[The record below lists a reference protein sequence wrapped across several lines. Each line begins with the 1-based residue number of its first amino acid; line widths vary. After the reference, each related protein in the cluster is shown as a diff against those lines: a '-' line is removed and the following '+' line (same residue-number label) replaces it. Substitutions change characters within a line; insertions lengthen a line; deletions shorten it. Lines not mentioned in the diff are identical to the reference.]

1 MATFV
6 LLTLELRGNQ
16 MEIFKESSVQK
27 EKFRIAANKLLNQ
40 CFILKKKEDTRSDYV
55 FILQNKQYFQEYF
68 ELLGYQIE
76 MNENQGVIA
85 LMNANGTGRLHLKKS
100 ESILL
105 LIFRLLYIE
114 KRKELSLNEETV
126 IIMEEMHQKYN
137 MLKIDAKATIDKTT
151 LRDTIRL
158 FKRYQLVQPLDADVT
173 VLECR
178 LKLYPSLLF
187 AVTNEDIN
195 AYYEEM
201 QEKIKK
207 YMKGGTNNDEEDFD
221 QDQAD

>member
-1 MATFV
+1 
-6 LLTLELRGNQ
+6 
-16 MEIFKESSVQK
+16 MEILKESLVQK
-27 EKFRIAANKLLNQ
+27 EKFRQAANKLLNT
-40 CFILKKKEDTRSDYV
+40 CFILKKLEETRSDYV
-55 FILQNKQYFQEYF
+55 FVLQNRHYFQEYF
-68 ELLGYQIE
+68 ELIGYHVEI
-76 MNENQGVIA
+76 NENLGVIA
-85 LMNANGTGRLHLKKS
+85 LSNQNGTGRLHLKKA

-137 MLKIDAKATIDKTT
+137 MLKIDAKTTIDKTT

-158 FKRYQLVQPLDADVT
+158 FKRYHLMQPLDSDVT
-173 VLECR
+173 LPECR

-187 AVTNEDIN
+187 AMTNEDIN
-195 AYYEEM
+195 TYYEQME
-201 QEKIKK
+201 EKIKK
-207 YMKGGTNNDEEDFD
+207 YMKGGTTHDEEDID